1 LAGAFAGLTA
11 LAYAELGARY
21 PEAAGAAAYVKEAF
35 GSDRF
40 SQLTGG
46 AVAVV
51 VFITTATIARGTAG
65 YAQAFVDL
73 PGALIA
79 GGVVLSFTAVACLGV
94 KDSVR
99 TATVMTIIE
108 LTGLLLVIIAGVTSI
123 RDFPGMPLAWGVT
136 GRPQKS
142 HAAIGLSTP
151 SSVSIGSTSSRYG
164 YKRWVS
170 CSIR

>member
-1 LAGAFAGLTA
+1 
-11 LAYAELGARY
+11 
-21 PEAAGAAAYVKEAF
+21 
-35 GSDRF
+35 
-40 SQLTGG
+40 
-46 AVAVV
+46 V

-65 YAQAFVDL
+65 YAQAFVEL

-123 RDFPGMPLAWGVT
+123 RDFPGMPLA
-136 GRPQKS
+136 
-142 HAAIGLSTP
+142 
-151 SSVSIGSTSSRYG
+151 
-164 YKRWVS
+164 
-170 CSIR
+170 